1 MAAVLDG
8 ENNFQCLPAGEV
20 RAVARL
26 STTLVVGFADETV
39 LNRRPDYAW

>member
-1 MAAVLDG
+1 MPAVIDG
-8 ENNFQCLPAGEV
+8 KNNFQYVPAGEV

-39 LNRRPDYAW
+39 LNLRPNYAW